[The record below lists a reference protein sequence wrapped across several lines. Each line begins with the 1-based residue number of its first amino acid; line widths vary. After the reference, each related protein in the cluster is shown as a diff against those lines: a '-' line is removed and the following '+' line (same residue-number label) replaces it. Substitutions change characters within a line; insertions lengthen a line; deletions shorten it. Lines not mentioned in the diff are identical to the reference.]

1 VPPDDPAEAQRLQQ
15 VAQRL
20 SAAAD
25 SEGFLPFDRFQEIA
39 LYAPGVGYY
48 DAPGRSLGPEGDF
61 YTAAHVHPIFGATIA
76 DRIVREFDRL
86 GDPPHFR
93 VVEMGPGDGTLA
105 RNILA
110 VVAPALQDRTRF
122 EYVLVERSESLR
134 AHAVRSIAGDPWADC
149 VRAGS
154 SLSTE
159 DGLVGVVLGNEFLDA
174 QPIRRLVRRADRWE
188 EAGVRFDGTRWREA
202 FREPVG
208 SIPAPALPTDAADGT
223 VVEVS
228 PAAEGSLREISDSL
242 HRGTAIL
249 LDYGFDEDDLVRGR
263 PGGTLQATR
272 GHRMLEDPWQAPGS
286 ADLSVFVNFSR
297 IRSAA
302 SRSGLREIAYQS
314 QAEALA
320 RWGFE
325 DRFRRELSHAA
336 GAEAEVRLRLAV
348 KNLLFG
354 FESFRALE
362 VRAAET
368 GVGEPVAAADRTRAT
383 PGPT

>member
-1 VPPDDPAEAQRLQQ
+1 MPPDDPAEAARLLG
-15 VAQRL
+15 VAERL

-39 LYAPGVGYY
+39 LYASGVGYY
-48 DAPGRSLGPEGDF
+48 DAPGRSLGLEGDF

-86 GDPPHFR
+86 GAPPHFR

-105 RNILA
+105 RTILP
-110 VVAPALQDRTRF
+110 VAGPALQDRTRF
-122 EYVLVERSESLR
+122 EYVLVERSDSLR
-134 AHAVRSIAGDPWADC
+134 TRALRSIAADPWADR
-149 VRAGS
+149 VRTAS
-154 SLSTE
+154 SLSAE
-159 DGLVGVVLGNEFLDA
+159 DGMVGVVLGNEFLDA
-174 QPIRRLVRRADRWE
+174 QPTRRLVRRAERWE
-188 EAGVRFDGTRWREA
+188 EVGMRLDGARWSEA
-202 FREPVG
+202 FRELVG
-208 SIPAPALPTDAADGT
+208 SIPPPALPAGIAEGT

-228 PAAEGSLREISDSL
+228 PAAEGFLREIGDTL

-272 GHRMLEDPWQAPGS
+272 GHRVLEDPLQSPGA

-302 SRSGLREIAYQS
+302 SRSGLREIAYGS

-325 DRFRRELSHAA
+325 DRFRGELSRSA

-362 VRAAET
+362 LRAAEAGADGT
-368 GVGEPVAAADRTRAT
+368 GPPADPERPA